1 MDALEHI
8 TYGPM
13 AVLSI
18 LTNETRPMP
27 WDDVYSILVVG
38 KSFNMFFNHASA
50 VRSPSGARQPGGTLM
65 VYGGAGLARRL
76 FEKSDEGIRDT
87 MLSDLH
93 ELFPETRGIIEEVLV
108 QRWTH
113 TVPYASPGR
122 HLVQEA
128 LETPVHGSI
137 FLAGDYIGAWTDIES
152 AATTGVEAAERVAD
166 SLGRR
171 RTGGSG

>member
-1 MDALEHI
+1 
-8 TYGPM
+8 M
-13 AVLSI
+13 AVMSI

-50 VRSPSGARQPGGTLM
+50 LRLPGSPRQAGGTLM
-65 VYGGAGLARRL
+65 VYAGAGLARHL

-87 MLSDLH
+87 MLSALD
-93 ELFPETRGIIEEVLV
+93 EIYPECRGIIEDVLI

-122 HLVQEA
+122 HLLQRA
-128 LETPVHGSI
+128 LERPVHRAI

-152 AATTGVEAAERVAD
+152 AATTGLEAAGKAREVLGAPALSRVPEKETTAA
-166 SLGRR
+166 
-171 RTGGSG
+171 

>member
-1 MDALEHI
+1 MEHI

-13 AVLSI
+13 AVMSV
-18 LTNETRPMP
+18 LTKETRPMP

-50 VRSPSGARQPGGTLM
+50 LRTHGSPRQPGGTLM
-65 VYGGAGLARRL
+65 VYDGAGLARRL
-76 FEKSDEGIRDT
+76 FEQSDEGIRARCSRTCRPVSGD
-87 MLSDLH
+87 
-93 ELFPETRGIIEEVLV
+93 RGIVDEVLV

-122 HLVQEA
+122 HLVQGA
-128 LETPVHGSI
+128 LEAPVHGSI

-152 AATTGVEAAERVAD
+152 AATNGG
-166 SLGRR
+166 SRR
-171 RTGGSG
+171 RR